1 MGEKSP
7 VTVGNI
13 WKVCDTQ
20 HVFFINIPL
29 FINDYLLLQSCIKS
43 FDYVSAK
50 DEVFFWNLSTPSE
63 SPKTKS
69 TSRVTCQLLI
79 SGYMGVQMLTFFIL
93 YTWTIEMF

>member
-50 DEVFFWNLSTPSE
+50 DEVFF
-63 SPKTKS
+63 
-69 TSRVTCQLLI
+69 
-79 SGYMGVQMLTFFIL
+79 
-93 YTWTIEMF
+93 